1 MVGAN
6 SAPRNRLEQQVRQSR
21 RTVQEFC
28 DDFTSASREL
38 GRLMTVS
45 ERQAGRWMGGRLGG
59 LPHPATCRVLEHMF
73 GEPAEALFG
82 PPQRDTP
89 TDQRNVVSESR
100 PMAGT
105 TGQVGNWQVPGT
117 GEGRDDSA
125 TTEKEVAMVAAESAR
140 FGQFVEQTNVG
151 PHTLEQFRAD
161 ATRIV
166 TTYPNRPVYPIFVEL
181 RELRNRVFE
190 LLEGRQHPEQTKELY
205 LVAGV
210 VCGVLANAS
219 FDLGW
224 LAAAETQART
234 AFLCA
239 ELAGNNALRSWVR
252 GTQSLVAYW
261 DDRPRQAVELAS
273 DGWRYVPESGTARV
287 RLAAIEARAHA
298 RLRDQ
303 RATDAALRRAERAR
317 EEVHSEDAPGGM
329 LAFPVAKQTL
339 YGATARLWLGD
350 SVNLALAEQLA
361 AEAIELYQHDPPER
375 RRVGELG
382 LARLDLAV
390 ARLGQHNL
398 EGAAEEIEEVLALA
412 TRRRTDSVV
421 RRLRQVAS
429 ALRRPRLQTSAQAI
443 DLREQIVNFCDS
455 PPLALPEQGR

>member
-1 MVGAN
+1 
-6 SAPRNRLEQQVRQSR
+6 
-21 RTVQEFC
+21 
-28 DDFTSASREL
+28 
-38 GRLMTVS
+38 MTVS
-45 ERQAGRWMGGRLGG
+45 ERQAGRWMGGQLGG

-82 PPQRDTP
+82 PPQYDSSVDRQGIVTTPRQNAGHRGATAGDRRAADARD
-89 TDQRNVVSESR
+89 E
-100 PMAGT
+100 
-105 TGQVGNWQVPGT
+105 
-117 GEGRDDSA
+117 DDITA
-125 TTEKEVAMVAAESAR
+125 MEKEVAMVAAESAR

-166 TTYPNRPVYPIFVEL
+166 DTYPNRPVYPIFVEL

-190 LLEGRQHPEQTKELY
+190 LLEGRQHPEQSRDLY

-210 VCGVLANAS
+210 ICGVLANAS

-224 LAAAETQART
+224 LSAAETQART

-239 ELAGNNALRSWVR
+239 ELAGNNALRAWVR

-261 DDRPRQAVELAS
+261 DDRARHAVELAE

-303 RATDAALRRAERAR
+303 RATEEALARAERAR
-317 EEVHSEDAPGGM
+317 EEVNTEDAPGGM
-329 LAFPVAKQTL
+329 LEFPLAKQTL
-339 YGATARLWLGD
+339 YGATARLWLG
-350 SVNLALAEQLA
+350 SHANLVLAEKLA
-361 AEAIELYQHDPPER
+361 RGAIDLYEQDPPDR
-375 RRVGELG
+375 RRVGELS

-390 ARLGQHNL
+390 ARLGQQNL
-398 EGAAEEIEEVLALA
+398 DGAAEEIEEVLSLA
-412 TRRRTDSVV
+412 SRRRTDSVV
-421 RRLRQVAS
+421 RRLRQVGG
-429 ALRRPRLQTSAQAI
+429 ALRRPRFQTSAMAI
-443 DLREQIVNFCDS
+443 DLHDQIAAFCDA
-455 PPLALPEQGR
+455 PPLALPERAR